1 VQLVVESLSV
11 KGFEVRLEVA
21 AGVDVG
27 QPEPW
32 AVAAAQS
39 ALDAPVSGVTG
50 VLRVERSRPGVKV
63 TPVGVEV
70 ATVRP
75 CDRCGA
81 DAALTLSPDDVLTYL
96 PIEHAPKDDERE
108 LSSDELD
115 VGWFHDGVLDM
126 TDVFGELLVLSLPA
140 RVVCADVA
148 ACDAAMALPV
158 EAEAA
163 TGHPAFAAFAAL
175 KRAVH

>member
-1 VQLVVESLSV
+1 MQLVVESLSV

-27 QPEPW
+27 QPEVW
-32 AVAAAQS
+32 AVEAAKA
-39 ALDAPVSGVTG
+39 ALEAPVSGLSG
-50 VLRVERSRPGVKV
+50 VLRVERARPGVRV
-63 TPVGVEV
+63 TPVGVRV

-81 DAALTLSPDDVLTYL
+81 DAPLTLQPEEVLSYQA
-96 PIEHAPKDDERE
+96 IEHAPKDDERE
-108 LSSDELD
+108 LSSEELD

-126 TDVFGELLVLSLPA
+126 ADVLGELLVLSLPA
-140 RVVCADVA
+140 RVVCDDVA

-158 EAEAA
+158 EAEAT